1 MAFDSTKK
9 ITFPMGTPQSFVLSD
24 WSPNQ
29 WGKMRYN
36 TADGRFF
43 DASPGLSNLL
53 GEMNLAPNT
62 EVTIVKQSNIGKDG
76 TDYGK
81 FYVNG
86 QCMDDIK
93 NGGVQPSVATPP
105 TPSVAP
111 QPSVNVAPMANVAVT
126 LETINAKLDKVI
138 KAIEENLPF

>member
-1 MAFDSTKK
+1 MAFDSSKK
-9 ITFPMGTPQSFVLSD
+9 IAFQMGVAQTFVLSD

-53 GEMNLAPNT
+53 GELNLAPNS
-62 EVTIVKQSNIGKDG
+62 EVTIVKQSNVGKDG

-86 QCMDDIK
+86 QCMDDVK
-93 NGGVQPSVATPP
+93 NGVSAPTPTPQATAPVSAPTPVQSVAT
-105 TPSVAP
+105 
-111 QPSVNVAPMANVAVT
+111 NGAVT
-126 LETINAKLDKVI
+126 LETINSKLDKVI

>member
-1 MAFDSTKK
+1 MPFDSSKK
-9 ITFPMGTPQSFVLSD
+9 IAFQMGVPQTFILSD

-53 GEMNLAPNT
+53 GELNLAPNS
-62 EVTIVKQSNIGKDG
+62 EVTIVKQSNVGKDG

-86 QCMDDIK
+86 QCMDDVK
-93 NGGVQPSVATPP
+93 NGVSTPTPTPQATAPAPAPTPVQSVAT
-105 TPSVAP
+105 
-111 QPSVNVAPMANVAVT
+111 NGAVT
-126 LETINAKLDKVI
+126 LETINSKLDKVI